1 MNTCA
6 AELTDGGYRV
16 DYVADQ
22 PLTSTRQGLPLV
34 ANTTWPALE
43 PHDLVVVPGWKTQV
57 VPDPL
62 NDQML
67 GHVAAHWACGGH
79 VASICAGALLLARAG
94 ILDDPTNPPLTL
106 DELGRRLGMAGRAL
120 ARHFKAATGLTPQA
134 YVTAARREHATA
146 LHDRGW
152 TWQAAARA
160 VGYADARSLRH
171 HD

>member
-22 PLTSTRQGLPLV
+22 PLTPTHQGLPLV

-62 NDQML
+62 NQRPD
-67 GHVAAHWACGGH
+67 ARPCR
-79 VASICAGALLLARAG
+79 GALGL
-94 ILDDPTNPPLTL
+94 
-106 DELGRRLGMAGRAL
+106 RR
-120 ARHFKAATGLTPQA
+120 
-134 YVTAARREHATA
+134 ARREH
-146 LHDRGW
+146 LRRC
-152 TWQAAARA
+152 AAAGPGR
-160 VGYADARSLRH
+160 DP
-171 HD
+171 

>member
-16 DYVADQ
+16 DYVTDQ
-22 PLTSTRQGLPLV
+22 PLTPTHQGLPLV

-43 PHDLVVVPGWKTQV
+43 PHDLVVVPGWNQV

-106 DELGRRLGMAGRAL
+106 DELGRRLGMAGRTL

-134 YVTAARREHATA
+134 YVTAARHEHATA

-171 HD
+171 RD

>member
-1 MNTCA
+1 
-6 AELTDGGYRV
+6 
-16 DYVADQ
+16 
-22 PLTSTRQGLPLV
+22 
-34 ANTTWPALE
+34 
-43 PHDLVVVPGWKTQV
+43 
-57 VPDPL
+57 
-62 NDQML
+62 ML

-79 VASICAGALLLARAG
+79 VASICAGALL
-94 ILDDPTNPPLTL
+94 PTNPPLTL
-106 DELGRRLGMAGRAL
+106 DELGRRLGMAGRTL

-171 HD
+171 RD

>member
-1 MNTCA
+1 
-6 AELTDGGYRV
+6 
-16 DYVADQ
+16 
-22 PLTSTRQGLPLV
+22 
-34 ANTTWPALE
+34 
-43 PHDLVVVPGWKTQV
+43 
-57 VPDPL
+57 
-62 NDQML
+62 ML

-106 DELGRRLGMAGRAL
+106 DELGRRLGMAGRTL

-171 HD
+171 RD

>member
-1 MNTCA
+1 MITCA

-22 PLTSTRQGLPLV
+22 PLTPTHQGLPLV

-79 VASICAGALLLARAG
+79 VASICAGALLARAG

-120 ARHFKAATGLTPQA
+120 ARHFKAATGLTSQA

-171 HD
+171 RD

>member
-22 PLTSTRQGLPLV
+22 PLTPPTRACPWSLTPPGPLLNRMTWSWCPAGRPRSSPTPST
-34 ANTTWPALE
+34 
-43 PHDLVVVPGWKTQV
+43 
-57 VPDPL
+57 

-67 GHVAAHWACGGH
+67 GHV
-79 VASICAGALLLARAG
+79 
-94 ILDDPTNPPLTL
+94 DPTNPPLTL
-106 DELGRRLGMAGRAL
+106 DELGRRLGMAGRTL

-146 LHDRGW
+146 LPDRGW

-171 HD
+171 RD